1 MRRDSAKRAQ
11 MKKRVVITGMEILSS
26 IGNDLETFWQA
37 AREGK
42 CGIKP
47 IQNYDPSPYPTQ
59 IAGEIKELTLDH
71 LPEFNRNSR
80 YPRVA
85 QYALYCAHSAIQRSG
100 LEACDLQDAGTYI
113 GTSLGGGP
121 ELEFAYKSFF
131 ENSWKKIPALSV
143 IRGMPNSVANNIA
156 IAFKLGGPN
165 STISNACVSSAEAIG
180 NAYQQIA
187 QGALKVALCGG
198 TESLLW
204 ETIMA
209 AWCKLR
215 VMSTKNETPERACR
229 PFDKHR
235 DGMVMADGAGIII
248 LEELEYAK
256 ARGAKIYAEIIGVGA
271 SCDASHITAPTVAGQ
286 VRAIESALDSAKL
299 CVGDIQYINA
309 HGTGTQLNDSTETQ
323 TIKAL
328 FGERAYDIPITAQK
342 AMTGHTIG
350 AAGAMEII
358 ATVLS
363 LQNGLLLPT
372 INLENPDPNCDLDY
386 VANRARKKEVD
397 IALSNHFAFG
407 GANAAIV
414 LRRM

>member
-1 MRRDSAKRAQ
+1 

-37 AREGK
+37 ASEGQ

-47 IQNYDPSPYPTQ
+47 IQNYDPSPYPTR
-59 IAGEIKELTLDH
+59 IAGEIKKLTLDH
-71 LPEFNRNSR
+71 LPPGFNKTNR

-100 LEACDLQDAGTYI
+100 LEPFDLQGAGTYI
-113 GTSLGGGP
+113 GTSLGGSP
-121 ELEFAYKSFF
+121 ELEFAYQSFF
-131 ENSWKKIPALSV
+131 ESSWKKIPALSV

-229 PFDKHR
+229 PFDKDR
-235 DGMVMADGAGIII
+235 DGMVMADGAGILI
-248 LEELEYAK
+248 LEELEHAK
-256 ARGAKIYAEIIGVGA
+256 ARGAEIYAEIIGIGA

-286 VRAIESALDSAKL
+286 ERAIRGALEHAKL
-299 CVGDIQYINA
+299 CAGDIQYINA
-309 HGTGTQLNDSTETQ
+309 HGTGTQLNDRTETQ
-323 TIKAL
+323 TIKAV
-328 FGERAYDIPITAQK
+328 FGARAYNIPITAQK
-342 AMTGHTIG
+342 AMTGHAIG

-363 LQNGLLLPT
+363 LQKGVLLPT
-372 INLENPDPNCDLDY
+372 INLENPDPECDLDY
-386 VANRARKKEVD
+386 VANKARKKDID

-414 LRRM
+414 LRRV